1 MRYLDKISDPA
12 DLQQFSEREL
22 TLLADEVRETILSCV
37 SETGGHL
44 APSLG
49 TVELTVA
56 LHSVLHSPKDK
67 IVWDVGH
74 QCYAHKLLT
83 GRRDRFGTIRQYGGL
98 SGFPNRAESPHDI
111 IGTGHAS
118 TSISYGLGLVEAER
132 IAREDGGN
140 VVCVL
145 GDGALTGG
153 VAFEAL
159 NQAGHLRTPLV
170 VVLNDNEMSIRA
182 NVGALQLYLN
192 RIRLDPTLT
201 RLREDLEHGVAKIP
215 AIGHKAYRLGKD
227 VKESM
232 KAFLVP
238 GMLFEELGFAY
249 IGVVDGHDMHALR
262 QSIRQAID
270 TRRPVVVHVKT
281 IKGKGYEPAEARP
294 DAFHGTGPFHIGNGA
309 SKAAAVGTTYTQ
321 AFGEALV
328 RLGERDERIVAITA
342 AMTQGTGLEAFER
355 RFPDRFYDVG
365 IAEEHAAVFAA
376 GLAIGG
382 MRPVVALYSTFLQR
396 AFDML
401 VQDIG
406 LQHLPVVFAVDR
418 AGLVGDD
425 GPTHHGAFDLSF
437 LRIVPGMTVMAP
449 SSQEELQ
456 RLLATALTLDGPV
469 AIRYPRGLAAPFSP
483 LEQIEPVEVGRGVV
497 LQEGG
502 DVALVGVGTGVGIAR
517 EAALLLAAEGGHADG
532 RGRPLRQAARH
543 GVAAAAGRHPP
554 APGHRRREHPGRRLR
569 QRRARDGRL
578 VRRGRPLRPPGRL
591 RPARRPRA
599 PPRRRRAHAAGGGA
613 RRPRPEPGA
622 DARQV
627 GAVRERLDA
636 LLVERGL
643 FATRA
648 QARAAVL
655 AGEVTVAGRLVG
667 QARHPDRRRSD
678 PRGRRAPP
686 LRLARRRQARP
697 RPHAPPGGRDRRG
710 RARPRQLH
718 RRVRRPPAA
727 GRRRPRDRRRRGLRA
742 ARLEAARGPACHG
755 ARAHQRSPAHPRTS
769 PVRAFIRHRRP
780 LVHLPDGGLDPVLES
795 LRAGFRGLVLVKPQF
810 EAGRER
816 VGKGGVVRDPAVH
829 ADVLQRVAHW
839 LEDKGA
845 VVEGVCDSGHPG
857 PKGNVEYFIL
867 FRDATTAEP
876 PAPADELV
884 RAAVDAVHG

>member
-12 DLQQFSEREL
+12 DLRQLSEREL
-22 TLLADEVRETILSCV
+22 TLLAGEVRETILSCV

-44 APSLG
+44 AASLG

-56 LHSVLHSPKDK
+56 LHSVLDSPKDRV
-67 IVWDVGH
+67 VWDVGH

-98 SGFPNRAESPHDI
+98 SGFPNRDESPHDV

-118 TSISYGLGLVEAER
+118 TSISYGLGLVEAQR
-132 IAREDGGN
+132 MAREGDGN

-170 VVLNDNEMSIRA
+170 VVINDNEMSIRA

-215 AIGHKAYRLGKD
+215 AIGRQAYRLGKD
-227 VKESM
+227 VKGSM

-262 QSIRQAID
+262 ESIRQAID

-281 IKGKGYEPAEARP
+281 VKGKGYEPAEARP
-294 DAFHGTGPFHIGNGA
+294 DAFHGTGPFNIGNGER
-309 SKAAAVGTTYTQ
+309 KAAAVGTTYTD

-328 RLGERDERIVAITA
+328 RLAERDERVVAVTA

-401 VQDIG
+401 MQDIG
-406 LQHLPVVFAVDR
+406 LQALPVTFAVDR

-437 LRIVPGMTVMAP
+437 LRVIPGMTVMAP

-456 RLLATALTLDGPV
+456 RMLATALTLDGPAAV
-469 AIRYPRGLAAPFSP
+469 RYPRGLAAPFSP
-483 LEQIEPVEVGRGVV
+483 LGEIEPVALGRGVV
-497 LQEGG
+497 LQEGV
-502 DVALVGVGTGVGIAR
+502 DVALVGVGTGVGLAR
-517 EAALLLAAEGGHADG
+517 EAAELLAAEGVTPTVVDA
-532 RGRPLRQAARH
+532 RFVKPLDTELLQRLAA
-543 GVAAAAGRHPP
+543 
-554 APGHRRREHPGRRLR
+554 GHRRIVTVEENTLAGGFGSAVLETVGGVTEVVRLGLPDAFVPHGD
-569 QRRARDGRL
+569 RARILADLGL
-578 VRRGRPLRPPGRL
+578 TPQGVAL
-591 RPARRPRA
+591 
-599 PPRRRRAHAAGGGA
+599 AA
-613 RRPRPEPGA
+613 
-622 DARQV
+622 
-627 GAVRERLDA
+627 
-636 LLVERGL
+636 
-643 FATRA
+643 RA
-648 QARAAVL
+648 QTPTL
-655 AGEVTVAGRLVG
+655 
-667 QARHPDRRRSD
+667 S
-678 PRGRRAPP
+678 
-686 LRLARRRQARP
+686 
-697 RPHAPPGGRDRRG
+697 
-710 RARPRQLH
+710 
-718 RRVRRPPAA
+718 RV
-727 GRRRPRDRRRRGLRA
+727 
-742 ARLEAARGPACHG
+742 E
-755 ARAHQRSPAHPRTS
+755 
-769 PVRAFIRHRRP
+769 
-780 LVHLPDGGLDPVLES
+780 
-795 LRAGFRGLVLVKPQF
+795 
-810 EAGRER
+810 
-816 VGKGGVVRDPAVH
+816 
-829 ADVLQRVAHW
+829 
-839 LEDKGA
+839 
-845 VVEGVCDSGHPG
+845 
-857 PKGNVEYFIL
+857 
-867 FRDATTAEP
+867 
-876 PAPADELV
+876 
-884 RAAVDAVHG
+884 

>member
-12 DLQQFSEREL
+12 DLQTFSEREL

-44 APSLG
+44 AASLG

-56 LHSVLHSPKDK
+56 LHSVLRSPQDK

-98 SGFPNRAESPHDI
+98 SGFPQRAESPHDI

-132 IAREDGGN
+132 IAREDDGS

-170 VVLNDNEMSIRA
+170 VIINDNEMSIRA

-215 AIGHKAYRLGKD
+215 AIGRQAYRLGKD
-227 VKESM
+227 VKGSM

-262 QSIRQAID
+262 SSIRQAID

-294 DAFHGTGPFHIGNGA
+294 DTYHGTGPFHLGNGA
-309 SKAAAVGTTYTQ
+309 RKAVAVGTSYTD
-321 AFGEALV
+321 AFGQALV
-328 RLGERDERIVAITA
+328 RLAERDERVVAITA

-396 AFDML
+396 TFDML

-406 LQHLPVVFAVDR
+406 LQHLPVTFAVDR

-437 LRIVPGMTVMAP
+437 LRVVPGMTVMAP

-456 RLLATALTLDGPV
+456 RMLATALTLDGP
-469 AIRYPRGLAAPFSP
+469 AALRYPRGLAAPFTP
-483 LEQIEPVEVGRGVV
+483 LEEIEPLEVGRGVGAP
-497 LQEGG
+497 GG
-502 DVALVGVGTGVGIAR
+502 RRRGARRHRHRGRHRPRSGRTARRGGRRADRRRRALR
-517 EAALLLAAEGGHADG
+517 EAAG
-532 RGRPLRQAARH
+532 H
-543 GVAAAAGRHPP
+543 GVAAAAR
-554 APGHRRREHPGRRLR
+554 
-569 QRRARDGRL
+569 RRARGVSSPWRRTPSSAASAAPSSRPSGTRSKSCASGCRMPSSRTATGCACSPTSGSRRRPSRL
-578 VRRGRPLRPPGRL
+578 RRGR
-591 RPARRPRA
+591 
-599 PPRRRRAHAAGGGA
+599 
-613 RRPRPEPGA
+613 
-622 DARQV
+622 
-627 GAVRERLDA
+627 
-636 LLVERGL
+636 
-643 FATRA
+643 T
-648 QARAAVL
+648 
-655 AGEVTVAGRLVG
+655 
-667 QARHPDRRRSD
+667 
-678 PRGRRAPP
+678 
-686 LRLARRRQARP
+686 
-697 RPHAPPGGRDRRG
+697 
-710 RARPRQLH
+710 
-718 RRVRRPPAA
+718 VRR
-727 GRRRPRDRRRRGLRA
+727 
-742 ARLEAARGPACHG
+742 
-755 ARAHQRSPAHPRTS
+755 
-769 PVRAFIRHRRP
+769 
-780 LVHLPDGGLDPVLES
+780 
-795 LRAGFRGLVLVKPQF
+795 
-810 EAGRER
+810 
-816 VGKGGVVRDPAVH
+816 
-829 ADVLQRVAHW
+829 
-839 LEDKGA
+839 
-845 VVEGVCDSGHPG
+845 
-857 PKGNVEYFIL
+857 
-867 FRDATTAEP
+867 
-876 PAPADELV
+876 
-884 RAAVDAVHG
+884 